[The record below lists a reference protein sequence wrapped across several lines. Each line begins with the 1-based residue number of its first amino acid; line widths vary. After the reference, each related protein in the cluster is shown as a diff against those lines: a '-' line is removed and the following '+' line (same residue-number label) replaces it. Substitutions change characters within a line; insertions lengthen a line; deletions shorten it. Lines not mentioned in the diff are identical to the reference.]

1 MAKLA
6 FLSAFAAVA
15 LLAASAVQAVPVEAS
30 SDGKTGD
37 SITAVQPEV
46 VDDVLISKPDD
57 VVKEKPA
64 DVQKPSAKQE
74 IDEVPQKPTLQT
86 NVRPQQFPSFNPQ
99 WFPLPQQQSDMFY
112 SPFPMFN
119 SPFNRLFQ
127 AYNQEFRAP
136 EVIIINPKATVSSNR
151 TSVTP
156 IPLLISALLNAFR
169 PEPTGILSQFEKE
182 LTDFDDIT
190 KTDTDEVEPSL
201 PANKTTTRTEI
212 IDGHVVQ
219 INETTYSSG
228 DDNNKSF
235 FHFKKIHV
243 LPQEPLPQQP
253 EDKKPDPVHP
263 SVATD
268 SVSPSKI
275 IAEPLTVND
284 RFQAAA
290 TSYRPYAPYNMRPL
304 LMPYQPN
311 LYHNRGQGHGPS
323 KLVLAPA
330 GAVDRPV
337 SLVGDTMVNDLAFA
351 QQQASGLHQLPPDVE
366 IIDVHGKPQR
376 GNQESVPYYYNTI
389 ENSSQKKSTKF
400 PGYKY

>member
-127 AYNQEFRAP
+127 AYNQEFR
-136 EVIIINPKATVSSNR
+136 
-151 TSVTP
+151 
-156 IPLLISALLNAFR
+156 
-169 PEPTGILSQFEKE
+169 GILSQFEKE